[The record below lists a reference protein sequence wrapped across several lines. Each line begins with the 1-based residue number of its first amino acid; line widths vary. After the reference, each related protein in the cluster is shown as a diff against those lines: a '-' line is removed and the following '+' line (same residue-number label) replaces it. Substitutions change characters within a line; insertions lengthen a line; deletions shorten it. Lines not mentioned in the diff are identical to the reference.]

1 MSTTPSIG
9 STTPRPIHPAV
20 TAALSHPWP
29 VVDDDGL
36 HAFCDDVAQQLLGA
50 DPDLVGVMVVDVGP
64 DGAVALASAGPGAE
78 VVCTHALASGWCPI
92 VDAIRA
98 GEPQRTAAAELPGSR
113 PGWDDVLA
121 DARADGVA
129 ITPYRSRDVVGGLV
143 VLSRRGEVGD
153 ATADAADVVA
163 GLVHLAVERCRREQQ
178 VSDGYDARTL
188 VGIAVGRLMA
198 RYDLDADA
206 ALAYLKRLS
215 SQRNRK
221 VRDLAADLIAGLD
234 PAG

>member
-1 MSTTPSIG
+1 MSTTPSAG
-9 STTPRPIHPAV
+9 ATSPRPIHPAV

-29 VVDDDGL
+29 VVDEDGL
-36 HAFCDDVAQQLLGA
+36 RTFCDDVAQQLLGA
-50 DPDLVGVMVVDVGP
+50 DADLVGVLVVDLATDGP
-64 DGAVALASAGPGAE
+64 VALATAGRGAE
-78 VVCTHALASGWCPI
+78 VVCAHALANGWCPI
-92 VDAIRA
+92 LDAIRA
-98 GEPQRTAAAELPGSR
+98 GEPRRTAAAELPGSCA
-113 PGWDDVLA
+113 GWDGVLA
-121 DARADGVA
+121 EARADGVA
-129 ITPYRSRDVVGGLV
+129 ITPYRSRAVVGGLV
-143 VLSRRGEVGD
+143 VLSRRGAVTD
-153 ATADAADVVA
+153 VTADAADVVA

-234 PAG
+234 TEA